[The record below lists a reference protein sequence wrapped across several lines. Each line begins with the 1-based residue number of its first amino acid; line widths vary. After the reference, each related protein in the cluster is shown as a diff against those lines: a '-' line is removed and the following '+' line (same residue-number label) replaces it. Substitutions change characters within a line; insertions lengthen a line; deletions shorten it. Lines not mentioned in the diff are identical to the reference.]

1 MRDKMSQIEEHRPYR
16 KMHTEQR
23 ELVKQFLA
31 EKDITKI
38 KTMSMQFLKDLLN
51 KFADRV
57 KKEDNKDK
65 SLFIEDTLEYKEGF
79 KNGYNKAKETIP
91 EIPLGT

>member
-57 KKEDNKDK
+57 KKEENKDNEK
-65 SLFIEDTLEYKEGF
+65 D
-79 KNGYNKAKETIP
+79 KNFYRSDFFGI
-91 EIPLGT
+91 